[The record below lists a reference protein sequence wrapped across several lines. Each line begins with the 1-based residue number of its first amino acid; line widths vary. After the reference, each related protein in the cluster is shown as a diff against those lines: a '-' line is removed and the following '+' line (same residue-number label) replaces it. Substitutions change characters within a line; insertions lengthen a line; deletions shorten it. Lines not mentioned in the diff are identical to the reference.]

1 MDTTGEINES
11 QYRRLVGNAIRTA
24 RESQK
29 LSLRD
34 LAYMANIDYKYLWR
48 AEHGEANITINVLYR
63 LAKALDIS
71 VSSLFRF
78 ENTTF

>member
-1 MDTTGEINES
+1 
-11 QYRRLVGNAIRTA
+11 
-24 RESQK
+24 
-29 LSLRD
+29 
-34 LAYMANIDYKYLWR
+34 MANIDYKYLWR